1 MKTTLTRRTV
11 VALAAAASVTIAVFG
26 PANAQQ
32 RTEKLVLR
40 LAQIG
45 SGTELDVMNY
55 PIQSF
60 MAEVEEKTGGM
71 ISFQYFPAGQLGGE
85 PEMLDQ
91 VLSGSLDVGV
101 LSANVLA
108 TVWPQLYAYNLPFAF
123 TDVHDFWKVAG
134 GETPFATALQTA
146 VNQNGDAHMI
156 AAISA
161 EFRGLQNTKRPIR
174 TADDLKG
181 LTLRVM
187 AGEIF
192 SDIFRSMGATT
203 AAVPFAELYTSL
215 QQGVIDGEDL
225 GTMFYDV
232 KFYEVEKYMTQIN
245 ATPTVSVALVSS
257 RAWDKLSEEERQ
269 IMQTAAINAQK
280 ISEEAVSKIALDYP
294 DKLKEA
300 GVNVVLNA
308 ELTEAERASFTE
320 ATKEVW
326 EKYRSVIGDDI
337 YSAYEQSKG
346 E

>member
-1 MKTTLTRRTV
+1 MTSTFTRRAI
-11 VALAAAASVTIAVFG
+11 VALAAAGIAVATIG
-26 PANAQQ
+26 AAQAQQ

-45 SGTELDVMNY
+45 SGTENDVMNY
-55 PIQSF
+55 PIQAF

-71 ISFQYFPAGQLGGE
+71 IGFQYFPAGQLGGE

-91 VLSGSLDVGV
+91 VLAGSLDIGV

-123 TDVHDFWKVAG
+123 TDIHDFWRIAG
-134 GETPFATALQTA
+134 GESPFATALQAA
-146 VNQNGDAHMI
+146 VNENGDAHMI

-161 EFRGLQNTKRPIR
+161 EFRGLQNTKRPVR

-203 AAVPFAELYTSL
+203 VAVPFAELYTSL

-232 KFYEVEKYMTQIN
+232 KFYEIEKHMTQLN
-245 ATPTVSVALVSS
+245 ATPTVSVALAST
-257 RAWDKLSEEERQ
+257 RIWDKLSEEERE
-269 IMQTAAINAQK
+269 IMRTAAINSQK
-280 ISEEAVSKIALDYP
+280 VSEEAVSTIARTYP
-294 DKLKEA
+294 DKLKEV
-300 GVNVVLNA
+300 GMNVVLNS
-308 ELTEAERASFTE
+308 ELTDAERASFVE
-320 ATKEVW
+320 ATRQVW
-326 EKYRSVIGDDI
+326 EKYRPVIGDAI
-337 YSAYEQSKG
+337 YATYEQSKG
-346 E
+346 K